1 MFASLW
7 SDLCNV
13 TNLELRFLILLHC
26 MFQDSFLLIDT
37 GEGEGEGRGEGE
49 AEERR
54 GEICIRWCTSQMP
67 MLARDGAGGARSF
80 ILVF

>member
-37 GEGEGEGRGEGE
+37 GEGEGEGREEGE

-54 GEICIRWCTSQMP
+54 DLHPLVHFPNANVGQGWGRWSQELHP
-67 MLARDGAGGARSF
+67 GL
-80 ILVF
+80 LN